1 MYPQF
6 PWFLFLLYGVR
17 ALNLEQVCIWS
28 SILMHFMVL
37 PKAARWPICSISGRY
52 AACTIC
58 SIAVLSADPH
68 FRFAYK
74 VFRKLHQTY
83 HNCEEDA
90 ILIVDQA
97 NTTWPYHA
105 PIIILDITPWNL
117 LWYSVEKWLQIG
129 CYIFSKR
136 YNEDLSTNQKYPF
149 NSSPARS
156 TGPPTNQ
163 PTNGHGKVLETLACL
178 KMSWVWCCSYFWS
191 PRTLHHVQLLIS
203 DGWWYRDVGLPERW
217 YHAQFWLETAAA
229 ALSQAS
235 WSRW

>member
-83 HNCEEDA
+83 HDCEEDA
-90 ILIVDQA
+90 IFIVDQA

-105 PIIILDITPWNL
+105 PIISLDITPWNL

-163 PTNGHGKVLETLACL
+163 PTNGHGNTCVSKNVLGLVLFIFLVSSDTASCTAPHFRRLMISGCRIARKMISCSILARNCGRCVESSQL
-178 KMSWVWCCSYFWS
+178 K
-191 PRTLHHVQLLIS
+191 
-203 DGWWYRDVGLPERW
+203 
-217 YHAQFWLETAAA
+217 
-229 ALSQAS
+229 
-235 WSRW
+235 